1 LTKIIGIEIYL
12 RLYFFN
18 TFKFIDDFIENKKV
32 QDLIKIEDCVIL
44 IDSSRSMV
52 RKDFK
57 PNRLMVALEAVKN
70 FIHEKFVIDPKDRI
84 ALLSFGANVAKLS
97 PFSFDEEKL
106 IKSLNKIQISG
117 EGLLHEGLAFS
128 VQFLVGEMRKLGG
141 KTNRIFIVSDNKLEF
156 DEKIQKIIDIA
167 KGLGIYIDA
176 CQIGKTQDHSQSVL
190 KKIAKLTGGQFGSFN
205 NSKALLN
212 AGASYASKKELKT
225 STDYFSPDKKSDI
238 APLISEIALQ
248 LRRPNVLDI
257 RLMMSSKEKGQE
269 KCQICHSVKAQITGA
284 DFYSEGRYCPSCER
298 PMHLSCAA
306 MWAKKTEYKE
316 NVFRCPFCFF
326 LLELP
331 PSALKLV
338 EKKDE
343 DEPKIKLIDESGINV
358 TKMTQIPENEIDKI
372 NASCT
377 LCHSIFLG
385 DYKVFQC
392 EKCGAYYHEPCLK
405 KMFSEISACRNCG
418 AQITFE

>member
-1 LTKIIGIEIYL
+1 
-12 RLYFFN
+12 
-18 TFKFIDDFIENKKV
+18 
-32 QDLIKIEDCVIL
+32 
-44 IDSSRSMV
+44 MV

-57 PNRLMVALEAVKN
+57 PNRLIVALEAVKK
-70 FIHEKFVIDPKDRI
+70 FIQAKFLIDPKDRI
-84 ALLSFGANVAKLS
+84 ALLSFGANVSKLS
-97 PFSFDEEKL
+97 SFSYNEEKL
-106 IKSLNKIQISG
+106 IKSLSKIQISG
-117 EGLLHEGLAFS
+117 DGQLYDGLAFS

-141 KTNRIFIVSDNKLEF
+141 KTNRIFIVSDNKLES
-156 DEKIQKIIDIA
+156 DVKIQKIIDIA
-167 KGLGIYIDA
+167 KGLRIYIDA

-190 KKIAKLTGGQFGSFN
+190 KKIAKLTGGQFGSFS

-225 STDYFSPDKKSDI
+225 TTDYFSPDKKSDI

-257 RLMMSSKEKGQE
+257 RLMIGSKERGQE

-338 EKKDE
+338 EKKEE

-358 TKMTQIPENEIDKI
+358 TKMTQIPEFEIDEI
-372 NASCT
+372 DASCT
-377 LCHSIFLG
+377 FCHSIFLG

-405 KMFSEISACRNCG
+405 KMYSEINACRNCG
-418 AQITFE
+418 AQITF